1 MSLGRDEEAILFL
14 TIQTAEDT
22 PRGTEHLATLTAAS
36 RGDAS
41 KEDAVAFTTVIRQDP
56 LFELLMKA
64 LYYGIVFLIVLVVV
78 AVIVNVLRQ
87 HKNKPK
93 YPGY

>member
-1 MSLGRDEEAILFL
+1 MG
-14 TIQTAEDT
+14 DT
-22 PRGTEHLATLTAAS
+22 
-36 RGDAS
+36 S

-64 LYYGIVFLIVLVVV
+64 FYYGIIFLIVLVVV